1 MSTVEKQANNGVNVA
16 ALLAAREALGK
27 APEAARFNWRA
38 SCKWL
43 NGTHSET
50 TVKGSAALL
59 AKPLT
64 ARRSGG
70 YPRPFVL

>member
-50 TVKGSAALL
+50 TVKANLVQAA
-59 AKPLT
+59 KH
-64 ARRSGG
+64 
-70 YPRPFVL
+70 